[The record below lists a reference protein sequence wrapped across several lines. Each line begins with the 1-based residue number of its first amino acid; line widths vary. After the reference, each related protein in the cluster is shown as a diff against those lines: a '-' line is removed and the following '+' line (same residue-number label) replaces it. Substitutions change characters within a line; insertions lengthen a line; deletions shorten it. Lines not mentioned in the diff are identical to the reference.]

1 MIDVG
6 RDLERMRD
14 YLVGRLSDD
23 ECRAFEDRLVRDPG
37 LVRELEQSLRFR
49 DGLLQLN
56 AQGYFTEGSRPQPA
70 KPVTE
75 VHRLRARSWL
85 PALLAASVAALAL
98 FLWVQPHQ
106 AISGALRASVDMPV
120 AARFTFVTMRSASS
134 PDLALPPAGPIELRV
149 QPAAHA
155 TVQSF
160 RVTLLSQD
168 EKNEHPA
175 LRPVGALAGL
185 RPGEDGFIHFYADSA
200 GLTAGPYQLR
210 VEPDAGQGGAIE
222 SFAFTLRGSSA
233 PNR

>member
-14 YLVGRLSDD
+14 YVVGRLSDD

-37 LVRELEQSLRFR
+37 LVRELEQSLRLQ

-56 AQGYFTEGSRPQPA
+56 AQGYFTEVPRPQPA
-70 KPVTE
+70 RPAAG
-75 VHRLRARSWL
+75 VHELRARSWL

-98 FLWVQPHQ
+98 FLWVQPHK
-106 AISGALRASVDMPV
+106 ASPSALRASVDTPV
-120 AARFTFVTMRSASS
+120 AALFTFVTMRSASS
-134 PDLALPPAGPIELRV
+134 PDLALPAAGPIELRV

-155 TVQSF
+155 TIQSF

-185 RPGEDGFIHFYADSA
+185 SLGKDGFIHVYVDSA
-200 GLTAGPYQLR
+200 GVTAGPYQLR
-210 VEPDAGQGGAIE
+210 VEPDAGRGGAIE
-222 SFAFTLRGSSA
+222 SFAFTLRGSGA
-233 PNR
+233 PSR